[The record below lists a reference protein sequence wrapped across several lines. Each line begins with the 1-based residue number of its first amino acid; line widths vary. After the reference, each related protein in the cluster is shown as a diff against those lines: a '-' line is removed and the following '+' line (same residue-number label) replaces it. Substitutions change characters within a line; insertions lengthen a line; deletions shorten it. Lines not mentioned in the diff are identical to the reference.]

1 MTISR
6 GQMKR
11 QLYEGGGIMSLS
23 KEGIGG
29 GSIKGVDMGSRI
41 GFFNPFKSAKKV
53 VKKATKAVKKIA
65 SSDLGKAAL
74 LYAGTAG
81 LGALG
86 AGSAARATTGFGGI
100 FNPGNVFKNLAA
112 SGANI
117 AGFFKPTEFATAD
130 MDILKGPSRAT
141 SLLKK
146 TFDTVKGTGNIGKL
160 ATLGAVS
167 TFLTQS
173 LGMTPE
179 QAEEELARDPSTYLE
194 QYYRNLNPPTADTT
208 SEQYEQQVRD
218 FVTANTSE
226 YAVGGRVGF
235 AEGTYKDFEEFMMRR
250 SESMSERQ
258 KEELRKQFE
267 MYMRSKD
274 PTVEAA
280 EGGRIGFDE
289 GSPGMN
295 RRLDMDVLRDFLD
308 KGGMDPDMIV
318 PEPEQSPD
326 ATPIPEGMMINPLQ
340 TMEFRDSNRNGIEDR
355 REGIY
360 LERDF
365 IPKKDPEEFELDKF
379 RKYFED
385 TKEFREVPRKNEA
398 KGTGDP
404 QEGINSLKP
413 LADEQARGGST
424 LTLMDGTEV
433 FIPTGAYRNGTLADI
448 IYSST
453 KGDLLREDI
462 LGKMLFSKG
471 GRVDYA
477 EGTDDEFPLGDP
489 TAPVNPFGPKP
500 IGPVLPDKMMASN
513 IENDKI
519 LEALFEKYIDMGLSP
534 KDAAEK
540 AMEEFDKMS
549 MMETEGRGLAAMGGR
564 MNYGMGSEDKVDL
577 QEMLNAEPPFDAK
590 EYTGRGADY
599 KKSPLAIPDDFL
611 KKLIKYLRKN
621 QADGG
626 IMNRAGYALGGGD
639 TASDNAMQAASV
651 EGLPVRQNPKGIKE
665 LDLRDNGGF
674 IPPVGIKEK
683 EDDIPAML
691 SNNEFVF
698 TADAVRGMGDGNV
711 NVGAQRMYDMMK
723 KLEAGGRV

>member
-280 EGGRIGFDE
+280 EGGRIGFAD
-289 GSPGMN
+289 GP
-295 RRLDMDVLRDFLD
+295 VL
-308 KGGMDPDMIV
+308 P
-318 PEPEQSPD
+318 P
-326 ATPIPEGMMINPLQ
+326 
-340 TMEFRDSNRNGIEDR
+340 
-355 REGIY
+355 
-360 LERDF
+360 
-365 IPKKDPEEFELDKF
+365 
-379 RKYFED
+379 
-385 TKEFREVPRKNEA
+385 
-398 KGTGDP
+398 
-404 QEGINSLKP
+404 
-413 LADEQARGGST
+413 
-424 LTLMDGTEV
+424 
-433 FIPTGAYRNGTLADI
+433 
-448 IYSST
+448 
-453 KGDLLREDI
+453 
-462 LGKMLFSKG
+462 
-471 GRVDYA
+471 
-477 EGTDDEFPLGDP
+477 DP
-489 TAPVNPFGPKP
+489 TQPVNPFGPKP
-500 IGPVLPDKMMASN
+500 PADAPVLPDRMMASN

-534 KDAAEK
+534 KEAAERAK
-540 AMEEFDKMS
+540 EEFDRMS
-549 MMETEGRGLAAMGGR
+549 NMRIEETRGLAAIGGK
-564 MNYGMGSEDKVDL
+564 MDN
-577 QEMLNAEPPFDAK
+577 
-590 EYTGRGADY
+590 
-599 KKSPLAIPDDFL
+599 
-611 KKLIKYLRKN
+611 
-621 QADGG
+621 
-626 IMNRAGYALGGGD
+626 
-639 TASDNAMQAASV
+639 ASDNAMQAAGI
-651 EGLPVRQNPKGIKE
+651 EGLPIRQNPKGVKE
-665 LDLRDNGGF
+665 LDLRETGGF
-674 IPPVGIKEK
+674 IQPVGIKEK

-691 SNNEFVF
+691 SNNEFVM
-698 TADAVRGMGDGNV
+698 TADAVRGMGGGNV
-711 NVGAQRMYDMMK
+711 ELGAQRMYDQMK
-723 KLEAGGRV
+723 MLEAGGKV